1 MLTSVI
7 ANRKQE
13 SVARWP
19 ASLDIEFSV
28 RPEKT
33 VPSKIKHF
41 GPLRVQRPFYPEK
54 DGCCHLY
61 LLHPP
66 GGVVGGDALEISVVA
81 NEKSQSLITT
91 PGATK
96 IYRSN
101 TSSKIHQSISL
112 KEKSVLEWMPQET
125 ILFNEAQT
133 VITTDVNLTGD
144 SQLFFWDIL
153 CLGLPVNNEMFS
165 VGSCQQFLKIYRDG
179 KPLLIENNNFEGGS
193 ELMAASWGMRG
204 FYVNAVSVMTSNNS
218 DIVEKIRGK
227 IHSGENCLFAVTK
240 KQGLVICRYMGNSV
254 DEAKRFFQQAWV
266 VWRHCEL
273 DKDVVVPRIWGT

>member
-1 MLTSVI
+1 MKTSALVDNFI
-7 ANRKQE
+7 PH
-13 SVARWP
+13 WP

-66 GGVVGGDALEISVVA
+66 GGVVGGDVLKIDIVA
-81 NEKSQSLITT
+81 NTKSKSLVTT

-101 TSSKIHQSISL
+101 IQSKIYQTINL
-112 KEKSVLEWMPQET
+112 KEESILEWMPQET

-133 VITTDVNLTGD
+133 SINTEVHLSLT
-144 SQLFFWDIL
+144 SQIFFWDIL
-153 CLGLPVNNEMFS
+153 CLGLPVNNEKFTIGNCRQS
-165 VGSCQQFLKIYRDG
+165 LKVFRG
-179 KPLLIENNNFEGGS
+179 NNPVLIENNDFEGGS
-193 ELMAASWGMRG
+193 ELMSARWGMRG
-204 FYVNAVSVMTSNNS
+204 FYINAIAVMTSS
-218 DIVEKIRGK
+218 SFVIVDKIRSLVE
-227 IHSGENCLFAVTK
+227 SGEDFLFSVTQ
-240 KQGLVICRYMGNSV
+240 KQGLIICRYMGDSV
-254 DEAKRFFQQAWV
+254 DQAKLCFREAWA
-266 VWRHCEL
+266 VWRDCEL
-273 DKDVVVPRIWGT
+273 EKEVVVPRIWGT